1 MLSNRIELIEVF
13 VACGCIGAAAVPLN
27 TASMGPQIG
36 YVLQDSDA
44 RLLVIEG
51 DFAPRLAVAR
61 RRSLG
66 AAAAV
71 IVLLMGPAGS
81 GKTTVGELL
90 ASQLGWEFA
99 DGDSFHSPAN
109 IEKMSRGVSLDD
121 HDRIPWLD
129 AIRAAM
135 EYWNAQRR
143 NVVLACSALKKSYR
157 ERLLIN
163 SAVRLVYLKGTFD
176 LLRQR
181 LHARKGHYAT
191 EQILKSQFA
200 DLEEP
205 ADAITMDVARSP
217 EEIVAQIRKQL
228 SL

>member
-1 MLSNRIELIEVF
+1 
-13 VACGCIGAAAVPLN
+13 
-27 TASMGPQIG
+27 
-36 YVLQDSDA
+36 
-44 RLLVIEG
+44 
-51 DFAPRLAVAR
+51 
-61 RRSLG
+61 
-66 AAAAV
+66 
-71 IVLLMGPAGS
+71 MGPAGS

-90 ASQLGWEFA
+90 ASHLGWEFA

-109 IEKMSRGVSLDD
+109 IEKMSRCVPLDD
-121 HDRIPWLD
+121 RDRIPWLD

-135 EYWNAQRR
+135 EQWSAQRR

-157 ERLLIN
+157 ERLQIN
-163 SAVRLVYLKGTFD
+163 SGVKLVYLKGTYD

-191 EQILKSQFA
+191 EQILTSQFA

-205 ADAITMDVARSP
+205 ADAITIDVARSP
-217 EEIVAQIRKQL
+217 EEIVLEIRRQL

>member
-1 MLSNRIELIEVF
+1 
-13 VACGCIGAAAVPLN
+13 
-27 TASMGPQIG
+27 
-36 YVLQDSDA
+36 
-44 RLLVIEG
+44 
-51 DFAPRLAVAR
+51 
-61 RRSLG
+61 
-66 AAAAV
+66 V

-109 IEKMSRGVSLDD
+109 IEKMSRGMPLDD

-135 EYWNAQRR
+135 EHWNAQRR

>member
-1 MLSNRIELIEVF
+1 
-13 VACGCIGAAAVPLN
+13 
-27 TASMGPQIG
+27 
-36 YVLQDSDA
+36 
-44 RLLVIEG
+44 
-51 DFAPRLAVAR
+51 
-61 RRSLG
+61 
-66 AAAAV
+66 
-71 IVLLMGPAGS
+71 MGPAGS

-109 IEKMSRGVSLDD
+109 IEKMSRGVPLDD
-121 HDRIPWLD
+121 NDRIPWLD
-129 AIRAAM
+129 AIHEAM
-135 EYWNAQRR
+135 EQWSAQRR

-157 ERLLIN
+157 ERLQIN

-181 LHARKGHYAT
+181 LHARRGHYAT
-191 EQILKSQFA
+191 EQILTSQFA

-205 ADAITMDVARSP
+205 ADAITIDVARSP
-217 EEIVAQIRKQL
+217 EEIVLEIRRQL